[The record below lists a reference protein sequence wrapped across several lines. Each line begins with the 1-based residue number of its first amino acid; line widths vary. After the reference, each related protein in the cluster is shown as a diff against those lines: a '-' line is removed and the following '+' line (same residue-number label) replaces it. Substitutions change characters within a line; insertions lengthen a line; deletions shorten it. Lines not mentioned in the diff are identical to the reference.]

1 MARENKLTEG
11 VFAGIVGTREKISSY
26 DKFLNVNVDLTIKH
40 SDDLNKYCKK
50 YRDVINKNKVKFQNL
65 AKLEEVI
72 MQLRSKET
80 IKENVKLSLVRE
92 YIYARSLFYREDKG
106 TKDIR
111 VIVGKTEFYGTDLEK
126 LADSPV
132 FMDTAVTKLETAMDK
147 EISENL
153 KLIEGIF

>member
-1 MARENKLTEG
+1 
-11 VFAGIVGTREKISSY
+11 VFTGIVGTREKISSY
-26 DKFLNVNVDLTIKH
+26 DKFLNVNVDLSVKH

-126 LADSPV
+126 LLDSPV
-132 FMDTAVTKLETAMDK
+132 FMETAVTKLETAMDK

-153 KLIEGIF
+153 KLVEDIF

>member
-1 MARENKLTEG
+1 
-11 VFAGIVGTREKISSY
+11 
-26 DKFLNVNVDLTIKH
+26 VNVDLSVKH
-40 SDDLNKYCKK
+40 SDDLNRYCKK

-126 LADSPV
+126 LSESPI

-153 KLIEGIF
+153 KLVEDIF

>member
-11 VFAGIVGTREKISSY
+11 VFTGIVGTREKISSY
-26 DKFLNVNVDLTIKH
+26 DKFLNVNVDLSVKH

-126 LADSPV
+126 LLDSPV
-132 FMDTAVTKLETAMDK
+132 FMGIAVTKLETAMDK
-147 EISENL
+147 EISDNL
-153 KLIEGIF
+153 KLVEDIF